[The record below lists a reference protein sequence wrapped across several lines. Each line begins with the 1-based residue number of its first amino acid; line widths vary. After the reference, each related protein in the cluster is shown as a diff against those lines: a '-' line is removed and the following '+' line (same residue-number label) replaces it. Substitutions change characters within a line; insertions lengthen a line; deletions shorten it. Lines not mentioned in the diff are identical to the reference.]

1 MMESQISRPL
11 ATNLAGRPAARRAL
25 LLLSCFLAFGLSTY
39 GISPQAAQ
47 AAQTSRPLGSSP
59 LVCGQTLAVTEGP
72 FYRAGSPE
80 RTNLVETGMVGA
92 RVSVVG
98 YVYDTN
104 CQPVPNAWLDFWQA

>member
-1 MMESQISRPL
+1 MKASLFQRQPAYAFGHHAFKMFILAIPL
-11 ATNLAGRPAARRAL
+11 LLILGVLASGVAGRSAQARRL
-25 LLLSCFLAFGLSTY
+25 EEPT
-39 GISPQAAQ
+39 Q
-47 AAQTSRPLGSSP
+47 QTPV
-59 LVCGQTLAVTEGP
+59 VCTQTLAVTEGP

-104 CQPVPNAWLDFWQA
+104 CQP